1 MFQGIKCVVHGA
13 DHIAK
18 NKICQDAAD
27 FYIDKNYGAAVV
39 ADGHGGEKYVR
50 SDVGSKLAVQSAI
63 DTISSF
69 MKDFEGFSKEISRH
83 WQYIIERMQEQF
95 LTRWSLA
102 VEAYHKEHPL
112 TRKEETILREDS
124 VIEGDLYTMYGST
137 VLIAVIARDFYYGM
151 LVGDG
156 GFVVVEQDGSVDIPI
171 EDERSYANYCSSICS
186 KNAIDAFRSFYREGS
201 PLSMSV
207 STDGLIKSFGNEED
221 FKEYHV
227 LITSML
233 TNMDNCS
240 QSLNKNLNKR
250 TCDGSGDDISIA
262 LIFDEDVLEKQKAAL
277 EEYIQIKKQNR
288 QRRHNQEQQNKKD
301 KMKKQ
306 EKKRKNP

>member
-27 FYIDKNYGAAVV
+27 FYIAENYAAAVV
-39 ADGHGGEKYVR
+39 ADGHGGEKYIR
-50 SDVGSKLAVQSAI
+50 SDVGSKIAVQSAI
-63 DTISSF
+63 DTVSSF
-69 MKDFEGFSKEISRH
+69 MKDFEGFSREINRH
-83 WQYIIERMQEQF
+83 WEYIIGRMQEQF

-102 VEAYHKEHPL
+102 VETYHKDHPL
-112 TRKEETILREDS
+112 TKKEERILGEESTIER
-124 VIEGDLYTMYGST
+124 DLYTMYGST
-137 VLIAVIARDFYYGM
+137 VLIAVITREFYYGM

-156 GFVVVEQDGSVDIPI
+156 GFVVVGQDGSVDIPI

-186 KNAIDAFRSFYREGS
+186 KNAVDAFRSFYREGM
-201 PLSMSV
+201 PLSMGV

-233 TNMDNCS
+233 TNIDNCS

-262 LIFDEDVLEKQKAAL
+262 LIFDEDVLQKQKEVL
-277 EEYIQIKKQNR
+277 EEHIRAKKQNR
-288 QRRHNQEQQNKKD
+288 QQKQNQEQQNKEE

-306 EKKRKNP
+306 AKKRTNL